1 MNEEYIG
8 YSSYYFQHNL
18 SHNHCVIGYAGNYKF
33 AQTVL
38 GFALFWFVLALS
50 LGTPVAIGSVH
61 KTLIKRRASRKDK
74 RKTKQWKTGESN
86 VQYYVRA
93 IVMVAALVDVAII
106 VHDAWYII
114 AVVFADGLWNIFFTL
129 AVGVFVWFL
138 ATDVVVCMIYSNS
151 IKAFEEDFPFRQPTS
166 EREQSHF
173 CSLHCCSSNNEVVKD
188 RIGWLRRAVGWL
200 RRTVGWLRRTC
211 TVGWLRRTAGILA
224 VVVALQL
231 LFIHGVYVFLGFI
244 ASPLSST
251 TIIIFYCTTIFC
263 AVIFV
268 AILLKK
274 VSSTTLN
281 CTRPSQNT
289 EPAAQPTSERE
300 QSHCESRKGQSN
312 TIHII
317 GGSAVCTVTASEQ
330 AGLSCSSSTRRQ
342 SSTSGSVTASS
353 LERGQRRPENQQH
366 TIEKC
371 KSTLESIGSI
381 LVGLLMLAFV
391 VCFGVF
397 IFITGML
404 VIEHNNNGGVLGFVG
419 SLAPSAF
426 LSLVG
431 YCGKKL
437 LDMGNAGVDHDQP
450 DQITEQKPIHLI
462 VSFQGPLQAPSSQPP
477 RVQQRPSSQP
487 CAPLQTS
494 ISHVQSTVDDTES
507 PFVVSVAIEPRQQ
520 KLLHVK
526 KTSKYSIHQ
535 IQPAE
540 IKCLVLQRT
549 DKWLLATNIL
559 RVGAWVKNPPK
570 HQSQILNHR
579 AVKLRHLWH
588 VNKEKTPDYDVVV
601 IQGTGK
607 RLLTTEV
614 KCAQNRIFALLF
626 WMTSNIALILLY

>member
-1 MNEEYIG
+1 M
-8 YSSYYFQHNL
+8 
-18 SHNHCVIGYAGNYKF
+18 
-33 AQTVL
+33 
-38 GFALFWFVLALS
+38 
-50 LGTPVAIGSVH
+50 
-61 KTLIKRRASRKDK
+61 
-74 RKTKQWKTGESN
+74 
-86 VQYYVRA
+86 QYYVRA

-106 VHDAWYII
+106 VHDAWLIV
-114 AVVFADGLWNIFFTL
+114 AVVFADGLWNIFFIL
-129 AVGVFVWFL
+129 AVGAFFGFL

-151 IKAFEEDFPFRQPTS
+151 VEAFEEDFPFRQPTS

-173 CSLHCCSSNNEVVKD
+173 CSLHCCSSNNEVMKNC
-188 RIGWLRRAVGWL
+188 IGWLRRA
-200 RRTVGWLRRTC
+200 
-211 TVGWLRRTAGILA
+211 VGWLRRTAGILA

-231 LFIHGVYVFLGFI
+231 LFVHGVYVFLGFI

-251 TIIIFYCTTIFC
+251 TIIIFYCTTISC

-274 VSSTTLN
+274 SSTTLN

-289 EPAAQPTSERE
+289 EPAAQPPSERE

-312 TIHII
+312 TIYIT
-317 GGSAVCTVTASEQ
+317 GGSAVCTFTASEQ
-330 AGLSCSSSTRRQ
+330 AGLSCSNSTRRQ
-342 SSTSGSVTASS
+342 SSTSGSVRASS

-391 VCFGVF
+391 VCFGAF
-397 IFITGML
+397 IFLTGML

-477 RVQQRPSSQP
+477 RVQQPPSSQP

-507 PFVVSVAIEPRQQ
+507 PFVVSVAIEP
-520 KLLHVK
+520 
-526 KTSKYSIHQ
+526 
-535 IQPAE
+535 E
-540 IKCLVLQRT
+540 
-549 DKWLLATNIL
+549 
-559 RVGAWVKNPPK
+559 
-570 HQSQILNHR
+570 
-579 AVKLRHLWH
+579 
-588 VNKEKTPDYDVVV
+588 
-601 IQGTGK
+601 
-607 RLLTTEV
+607 TTEV
-614 KCAQNRIFALLF
+614 VACQEDLQVQHPSDTTSRDQVPSTPENRQMATRNQHSQSRCVGQESTQTPESNSEPQSSEAATSLACQQGENTRLRCRSDPGNRETATHNRSKMRTKSDLCTPLLDDQ
-626 WMTSNIALILLY
+626 